1 MFYRIIPVLT
11 VAIDTNGQTK
21 ILVEKV
27 YKYSLSSFFSNI
39 WPILQNTLEFVVN
52 KAKGRISKPVCQ
64 ENKAGRIFR
73 KTNISYMCVSGK
85 KKCSFFGKFGVLCF
99 LVTPVLK
106 FALLPYYQR
115 IQMNSLEIQVRE
127 FLKTCLFLYL
137 LET

>member
-27 YKYSLSSFFSNI
+27 YKQSLSSFFSNI

-85 KKCSFFGKFGVLCF
+85 KKCSFFEKFGVLCF

-115 IQMNSLEIQVRE
+115 IQRNSLEIQVRE